1 MYNIS
6 SPCVV
11 SCSSLEPALDQD
23 LLNPTSIN
31 SFEWCASSAF
41 ADIVV
46 DQCQFCYNLTT
57 NQAYLGNCTLYPDL
71 WDVSL
76 ISDLTQTD
84 IEALRYNCHFRTP
97 TGTAFPIK
105 SDRIFT
111 QSPLPSSSVSLI
123 SPAKHG
129 SGVNLPVVIAVP
141 IVCFVVAVC
150 AIIVG
155 CIFFIRHRRK
165 KARKQQELDQ
175 LRAMGA
181 YMPAWA
187 QYPIQAGMPMQ
198 EYPMMTPAAYA
209 PGYGYGYGPR
219 PGAGV
224 GFVDNDGHRQAQEE
238 GFSKS
243 DFVETAR
250 PAEATTTT
258 TSSSEQEQKGKE
270 GQTYFPPP
278 PGAQPWNE
286 GS

>member
-1 MYNIS
+1 M
-6 SPCVV
+6 
-11 SCSSLEPALDQD
+11 
-23 LLNPTSIN
+23 
-31 SFEWCASSAF
+31 
-41 ADIVV
+41 
-46 DQCQFCYNLTT
+46 
-57 NQAYLGNCTLYPDL
+57 
-71 WDVSL
+71 
-76 ISDLTQTD
+76 
-84 IEALRYNCHFRTP
+84 
-97 TGTAFPIK
+97 
-105 SDRIFT
+105 
-111 QSPLPSSSVSLI
+111 
-123 SPAKHG
+123 
-129 SGVNLPVVIAVP
+129 NLPVVIAVP

-198 EYPMMTPAAYA
+198 EYPTTTPAAYTPGYA
-209 PGYGYGYGPR
+209 PGYGYGYGPG
-219 PGAGV
+219 PGAG
-224 GFVDNDGHRQAQEE
+224 FSFMDNDGHGQAQDLE
-238 GFSKS
+238 FAKT

-250 PAEATTTT
+250 PAEATTAM

-278 PGAQPWNE
+278 PGAQ